1 MFCLRQQITCR
12 FGNVDLFSAA
22 LLFPSA
28 AMPPRYRK
36 ILPKILSA
44 KAEADVPFVRKIAIS
59 ETAVTPQGYS
69 KAAIYGCQGA
79 LLKRNSFK
87 APFICTNARPLEN
100 PLYMLYNTTE
110 FKAHCMCLEF
120 NSNTEEQKMFCPN
133 CGNHILDAN
142 ASFCPNCGAR
152 LNSFTQGNDQSS
164 AQQDFQQDSQQ
175 DFQQDSQQNSQQNF
189 QQDSQQN
196 SQQDSQQSWY
206 NQFNYTPPQQDC
218 TPCAPSA
225 NYNGL
230 SIAGFSLSCAAIIFN
245 FLFGLPGIVG
255 LILSIVGLC
264 QCNKRSEKGRGLAI
278 AGIVI
283 GAVLT
288 LLMIFVYAGLILA
301 FDNPWN
307 SGPRYY

>member
-1 MFCLRQQITCR
+1 
-12 FGNVDLFSAA
+12 
-22 LLFPSA
+22 
-28 AMPPRYRK
+28 
-36 ILPKILSA
+36 
-44 KAEADVPFVRKIAIS
+44 
-59 ETAVTPQGYS
+59 
-69 KAAIYGCQGA
+69 
-79 LLKRNSFK
+79 
-87 APFICTNARPLEN
+87 
-100 PLYMLYNTTE
+100 
-110 FKAHCMCLEF
+110 
-120 NSNTEEQKMFCPN
+120 MFCPN

-142 ASFCPNCGAR
+142 ASFCPNCGAQ

-164 AQQDFQQDSQQ
+164 AQQDSQQNSQQDFQQNSQQDSQQNSQQ
-175 DFQQDSQQNSQQNF
+175 DFQQDSQQNSQQDF

-230 SIAGFSLSCAAIIFN
+230 SIAGFSLSCAAIISN
-245 FLFGLPGIVG
+245 ILLFGLHGIVG

-288 LLMIFVYAGLILA
+288 LLMILTYAGLILA
-301 FDNPWN
+301 FDNAFDNAWN

>member
-1 MFCLRQQITCR
+1 
-12 FGNVDLFSAA
+12 
-22 LLFPSA
+22 
-28 AMPPRYRK
+28 
-36 ILPKILSA
+36 
-44 KAEADVPFVRKIAIS
+44 
-59 ETAVTPQGYS
+59 
-69 KAAIYGCQGA
+69 
-79 LLKRNSFK
+79 
-87 APFICTNARPLEN
+87 
-100 PLYMLYNTTE
+100 
-110 FKAHCMCLEF
+110 
-120 NSNTEEQKMFCPN
+120 MFCPN

-142 ASFCPNCGAR
+142 ASFCPNCGAQ
-152 LNSFTQGNDQSS
+152 LNSFTRGNDQSS
-164 AQQDFQQDSQQ
+164 AQQDSQQNSQQDFQQGSQQDFQQGSQQDSQQDSPQDSQQDSQQ
-175 DFQQDSQQNSQQNF
+175 DFQQNS

-230 SIAGFSLSCAAIIFN
+230 SIAGFSLSCAAILSNI
-245 FLFGLPGIVG
+245 FLFGLPGVVG

-264 QCNKRSEKGRGLAI
+264 QCNNRSEKGRGLAI

-288 LLMIFVYAGLILA
+288 LLMILTYAGLILA
-301 FDNPWN
+301 FDNALDNPWN

>member
-1 MFCLRQQITCR
+1 
-12 FGNVDLFSAA
+12 
-22 LLFPSA
+22 
-28 AMPPRYRK
+28 
-36 ILPKILSA
+36 
-44 KAEADVPFVRKIAIS
+44 
-59 ETAVTPQGYS
+59 
-69 KAAIYGCQGA
+69 
-79 LLKRNSFK
+79 
-87 APFICTNARPLEN
+87 
-100 PLYMLYNTTE
+100 
-110 FKAHCMCLEF
+110 
-120 NSNTEEQKMFCPN
+120 MFCPN

-142 ASFCPNCGAR
+142 ASFCPNCGAQ

-175 DFQQDSQQNSQQNF
+175 N
-189 QQDSQQN
+189 
-196 SQQDSQQSWY
+196 SQQSWY

-230 SIAGFSLSCAAIIFN
+230 SIAGFSLSCAAIISN
-245 FLFGLPGIVG
+245 ILLFGLPGIVG

-288 LLMIFVYAGLILA
+288 LLMILTYAGLILA
-301 FDNPWN
+301 FDNAFDNAWN

>member
-1 MFCLRQQITCR
+1 MKE
-12 FGNVDLFSAA
+12 SWK
-22 LLFPSA
+22 PY
-28 AMPPRYRK
+28 P
-36 ILPKILSA
+36 
-44 KAEADVPFVRKIAIS
+44 
-59 ETAVTPQGYS
+59 
-69 KAAIYGCQGA
+69 
-79 LLKRNSFK
+79 
-87 APFICTNARPLEN
+87 
-100 PLYMLYNTTE
+100 
-110 FKAHCMCLEF
+110 
-120 NSNTEEQKMFCPN
+120 MFCPN

-142 ASFCPNCGAR
+142 ASFCPNCGAQ

-164 AQQDFQQDSQQ
+164 A
-175 DFQQDSQQNSQQNF
+175 

-230 SIAGFSLSCAAIIFN
+230 SIAGFSLSCAAIISN
-245 FLFGLPGIVG
+245 ILLFGLPGIVG

-278 AGIVI
+278 AGIAI

-301 FDNPWN
+301 FDNVLDNGWN

>member
-1 MFCLRQQITCR
+1 
-12 FGNVDLFSAA
+12 
-22 LLFPSA
+22 
-28 AMPPRYRK
+28 
-36 ILPKILSA
+36 
-44 KAEADVPFVRKIAIS
+44 
-59 ETAVTPQGYS
+59 
-69 KAAIYGCQGA
+69 
-79 LLKRNSFK
+79 
-87 APFICTNARPLEN
+87 
-100 PLYMLYNTTE
+100 
-110 FKAHCMCLEF
+110 
-120 NSNTEEQKMFCPN
+120 MFCPN

-142 ASFCPNCGAR
+142 ASFCPNCGAQ

-164 AQQDFQQDSQQ
+164 AQQDSQQDSQQNSQQDSQQDFQQDSQQDSQQDFQQNSQQNSQQ
-175 DFQQDSQQNSQQNF
+175 DFQQDSQQNSQQ
-189 QQDSQQN
+189 DSQQN
-196 SQQDSQQSWY
+196 SQQNSQQSWY

-245 FLFGLPGIVG
+245 FFFGLPGIVG
-255 LILSIVGLC
+255 LILSIIGLC

-288 LLMIFVYAGLILA
+288 LLMILTYAGLILA
-301 FDNPWN
+301 FDNALDNPWN

>member
-1 MFCLRQQITCR
+1 
-12 FGNVDLFSAA
+12 
-22 LLFPSA
+22 
-28 AMPPRYRK
+28 
-36 ILPKILSA
+36 
-44 KAEADVPFVRKIAIS
+44 
-59 ETAVTPQGYS
+59 
-69 KAAIYGCQGA
+69 
-79 LLKRNSFK
+79 
-87 APFICTNARPLEN
+87 
-100 PLYMLYNTTE
+100 
-110 FKAHCMCLEF
+110 
-120 NSNTEEQKMFCPN
+120 MFCPN

-142 ASFCPNCGAR
+142 ASFCPNCGAQ
-152 LNSFTQGNDQSS
+152 LNSFTRGNDQSS
-164 AQQDFQQDSQQ
+164 AQQDSQQDFQQDLQQDSQQGSQQDFQQNSQQNSQQ
-175 DFQQDSQQNSQQNF
+175 DFQQDSQQNSQQDF
-189 QQDSQQN
+189 QQDSQQDSQQN

-278 AGIVI
+278 AGIAI

-301 FDNPWN
+301 FDNGWN

>member
-1 MFCLRQQITCR
+1 
-12 FGNVDLFSAA
+12 
-22 LLFPSA
+22 
-28 AMPPRYRK
+28 MP
-36 ILPKILSA
+36 
-44 KAEADVPFVRKIAIS
+44 
-59 ETAVTPQGYS
+59 
-69 KAAIYGCQGA
+69 
-79 LLKRNSFK
+79 
-87 APFICTNARPLEN
+87 RPLEN
-100 PLYMLYNTTE
+100 PLCVLYNIIE

-142 ASFCPNCGAR
+142 ASFCPNCGAQ

-175 DFQQDSQQNSQQNF
+175 NSQQDSQQGSQQDFQQNSQQDSQQNSQQN
-189 QQDSQQN
+189 
-196 SQQDSQQSWY
+196 SQQSWY

-230 SIAGFSLSCAAIIFN
+230 SIAGFSLSCAALLSSIFLFGL
-245 FLFGLPGIVG
+245 FLFGLPGVVG

-264 QCNKRSEKGRGLAI
+264 QCNNRSEKGRGLAI
-278 AGIVI
+278 AGIAI

-288 LLMIFVYAGLILA
+288 LLMILTYAGLILV
-301 FDNPWN
+301 FDNVLDNVLDNVWN
-307 SGPRYY
+307 SGLRYY

>member
-1 MFCLRQQITCR
+1 
-12 FGNVDLFSAA
+12 
-22 LLFPSA
+22 
-28 AMPPRYRK
+28 
-36 ILPKILSA
+36 
-44 KAEADVPFVRKIAIS
+44 
-59 ETAVTPQGYS
+59 
-69 KAAIYGCQGA
+69 
-79 LLKRNSFK
+79 
-87 APFICTNARPLEN
+87 
-100 PLYMLYNTTE
+100 
-110 FKAHCMCLEF
+110 
-120 NSNTEEQKMFCPN
+120 MFCPN

-142 ASFCPNCGAR
+142 ASFCPNCGAQ

-175 DFQQDSQQNSQQNF
+175 NSQQDSQQNSQQDSQQGSQQDFQQNSQQNSQQDFQQDSQQNSQQDF

-196 SQQDSQQSWY
+196 SQQSWY

-245 FLFGLPGIVG
+245 FFFGLPGIVG
-255 LILSIVGLC
+255 LILSIIGLC

-278 AGIVI
+278 AGIAI

-301 FDNPWN
+301 FDNAWN
-307 SGPRYY
+307 SGPSYY

>member
-1 MFCLRQQITCR
+1 
-12 FGNVDLFSAA
+12 
-22 LLFPSA
+22 
-28 AMPPRYRK
+28 
-36 ILPKILSA
+36 
-44 KAEADVPFVRKIAIS
+44 
-59 ETAVTPQGYS
+59 
-69 KAAIYGCQGA
+69 
-79 LLKRNSFK
+79 
-87 APFICTNARPLEN
+87 
-100 PLYMLYNTTE
+100 
-110 FKAHCMCLEF
+110 
-120 NSNTEEQKMFCPN
+120 MFCPN
-133 CGNHILDAN
+133 CGNRILDAN
-142 ASFCPNCGAR
+142 ASFRPNCGAQ

-164 AQQDFQQDSQQ
+164 AQQDSQQDSQQNSQQ
-175 DFQQDSQQNSQQNF
+175 DFQQDSQQNSQQDF
-189 QQDSQQN
+189 QQN

-230 SIAGFSLSCAAIIFN
+230 SIAGFSLSCAAIISN
-245 FLFGLPGIVG
+245 ILLFGLPGIVG

-288 LLMIFVYAGLILA
+288 LLMILTYAGLILA
-301 FDNPWN
+301 FDNAFDNAWN

>member
-1 MFCLRQQITCR
+1 
-12 FGNVDLFSAA
+12 
-22 LLFPSA
+22 
-28 AMPPRYRK
+28 
-36 ILPKILSA
+36 
-44 KAEADVPFVRKIAIS
+44 
-59 ETAVTPQGYS
+59 
-69 KAAIYGCQGA
+69 
-79 LLKRNSFK
+79 
-87 APFICTNARPLEN
+87 
-100 PLYMLYNTTE
+100 
-110 FKAHCMCLEF
+110 
-120 NSNTEEQKMFCPN
+120 MFCPN

-142 ASFCPNCGAR
+142 ASFCPNCGAQ

-164 AQQDFQQDSQQ
+164 AQQDSQQNSQQ
-175 DFQQDSQQNSQQNF
+175 DFQQGSQQNSQQNSQQDF
-189 QQDSQQN
+189 QQNSQQN

-230 SIAGFSLSCAAIIFN
+230 SIAGFSLSCAAIISN
-245 FLFGLPGIVG
+245 ILLFGLPGIVG

-301 FDNPWN
+301 FDNGWN

>member
-1 MFCLRQQITCR
+1 
-12 FGNVDLFSAA
+12 
-22 LLFPSA
+22 
-28 AMPPRYRK
+28 
-36 ILPKILSA
+36 
-44 KAEADVPFVRKIAIS
+44 
-59 ETAVTPQGYS
+59 
-69 KAAIYGCQGA
+69 
-79 LLKRNSFK
+79 
-87 APFICTNARPLEN
+87 
-100 PLYMLYNTTE
+100 
-110 FKAHCMCLEF
+110 
-120 NSNTEEQKMFCPN
+120 MFCPN
-133 CGNHILDAN
+133 CGNDIPDAS
-142 ASFCPNCGAR
+142 ASFCPNCGAQ

-164 AQQDFQQDSQQ
+164 AQQDSQQNSQQNSQQDFQQGSQQDFQQNSQQNSQQ
-175 DFQQDSQQNSQQNF
+175 DFQQDS

-196 SQQDSQQSWY
+196 SQQDSQQNSQQNSQQSWY
-206 NQFNYTPPQQDC
+206 NQFNYTTPQQDC

-245 FLFGLPGIVG
+245 FFFGLPGVVG

-278 AGIVI
+278 AGIAI

-301 FDNPWN
+301 FDNGWN

>member
-1 MFCLRQQITCR
+1 
-12 FGNVDLFSAA
+12 
-22 LLFPSA
+22 
-28 AMPPRYRK
+28 
-36 ILPKILSA
+36 
-44 KAEADVPFVRKIAIS
+44 
-59 ETAVTPQGYS
+59 
-69 KAAIYGCQGA
+69 
-79 LLKRNSFK
+79 
-87 APFICTNARPLEN
+87 
-100 PLYMLYNTTE
+100 
-110 FKAHCMCLEF
+110 
-120 NSNTEEQKMFCPN
+120 MFCPN

-142 ASFCPNCGAR
+142 ASFCPNCGAQ
-152 LNSFTQGNDQSS
+152 LNSFTRGNDQSS
-164 AQQDFQQDSQQ
+164 AQQDSQQNSQQDSQQ
-175 DFQQDSQQNSQQNF
+175 DFQQDLQQNSQQNSQQDSQQGSQQNS

-196 SQQDSQQSWY
+196 SQQGSQQNSQQDSQQNSQQSWY

-230 SIAGFSLSCAAIIFN
+230 SIAGFSLSCAAIISN
-245 FLFGLPGIVG
+245 ILLFGLPGIVG

-288 LLMIFVYAGLILA
+288 LLMILTYAGLILA
-301 FDNPWN
+301 FDNAFDNAWN

>member
-1 MFCLRQQITCR
+1 
-12 FGNVDLFSAA
+12 
-22 LLFPSA
+22 
-28 AMPPRYRK
+28 
-36 ILPKILSA
+36 
-44 KAEADVPFVRKIAIS
+44 
-59 ETAVTPQGYS
+59 
-69 KAAIYGCQGA
+69 
-79 LLKRNSFK
+79 
-87 APFICTNARPLEN
+87 
-100 PLYMLYNTTE
+100 
-110 FKAHCMCLEF
+110 
-120 NSNTEEQKMFCPN
+120 MFCPN

-142 ASFCPNCGAR
+142 ASFCPNCGAQ

-164 AQQDFQQDSQQ
+164 AQQDSQQDFQQGSQQGSQQDSQQDSQQNSQQ
-175 DFQQDSQQNSQQNF
+175 DFQQDSQQN
-189 QQDSQQN
+189 
-196 SQQDSQQSWY
+196 SQQSWY

-230 SIAGFSLSCAAIIFN
+230 SIAGFSLSCAAIISN
-245 FLFGLPGIVG
+245 ILLFGLPGIVG

>member
-1 MFCLRQQITCR
+1 
-12 FGNVDLFSAA
+12 
-22 LLFPSA
+22 
-28 AMPPRYRK
+28 
-36 ILPKILSA
+36 
-44 KAEADVPFVRKIAIS
+44 
-59 ETAVTPQGYS
+59 
-69 KAAIYGCQGA
+69 
-79 LLKRNSFK
+79 
-87 APFICTNARPLEN
+87 
-100 PLYMLYNTTE
+100 
-110 FKAHCMCLEF
+110 
-120 NSNTEEQKMFCPN
+120 MFCPN

-142 ASFCPNCGAR
+142 ASFCPNCGAQ

-164 AQQDFQQDSQQ
+164 AQQDSQQNSQQGSQQDFQQDSQQDSQQNSQQDSQQNSQQDFQQDSQQNSQQ
-175 DFQQDSQQNSQQNF
+175 DFQQDSQQNSQQN
-189 QQDSQQN
+189 
-196 SQQDSQQSWY
+196 SQQSWY

-245 FLFGLPGIVG
+245 FLFGLPGVVG

-278 AGIVI
+278 AGIAI

-301 FDNPWN
+301 FDNGWN

>member
-1 MFCLRQQITCR
+1 M
-12 FGNVDLFSAA
+12 
-22 LLFPSA
+22 
-28 AMPPRYRK
+28 
-36 ILPKILSA
+36 
-44 KAEADVPFVRKIAIS
+44 
-59 ETAVTPQGYS
+59 
-69 KAAIYGCQGA
+69 
-79 LLKRNSFK
+79 
-87 APFICTNARPLEN
+87 
-100 PLYMLYNTTE
+100 
-110 FKAHCMCLEF
+110 
-120 NSNTEEQKMFCPN
+120 
-133 CGNHILDAN
+133 
-142 ASFCPNCGAR
+142 
-152 LNSFTQGNDQSS
+152 NSFTQGNDQSS

-175 DFQQDSQQNSQQNF
+175 NSQQDSQQGSQQDF

-230 SIAGFSLSCAAIIFN
+230 SIAGFSLSCAAIISN
-245 FLFGLPGIVG
+245 ILLFGLPGIVG

-288 LLMIFVYAGLILA
+288 LLMILTYAGLILA
-301 FDNPWN
+301 FDNAFDNAWN

>member
-1 MFCLRQQITCR
+1 
-12 FGNVDLFSAA
+12 
-22 LLFPSA
+22 
-28 AMPPRYRK
+28 
-36 ILPKILSA
+36 
-44 KAEADVPFVRKIAIS
+44 
-59 ETAVTPQGYS
+59 
-69 KAAIYGCQGA
+69 
-79 LLKRNSFK
+79 
-87 APFICTNARPLEN
+87 
-100 PLYMLYNTTE
+100 
-110 FKAHCMCLEF
+110 
-120 NSNTEEQKMFCPN
+120 MFCPN

-142 ASFCPNCGAR
+142 ASFCPNCGTQ

-164 AQQDFQQDSQQ
+164 AQQDSQQNSQQDFQQGSQQDSQQ
-175 DFQQDSQQNSQQNF
+175 DFQQDLQQNSQQNSQQDS
-189 QQDSQQN
+189 QQGSQQN

-230 SIAGFSLSCAAIIFN
+230 SIAGFSLSCAAIISN
-245 FLFGLPGIVG
+245 ILLFGLPGIVG

-288 LLMIFVYAGLILA
+288 LLMILTYAGLILA
-301 FDNPWN
+301 FDNALDNPWN

>member
-1 MFCLRQQITCR
+1 
-12 FGNVDLFSAA
+12 
-22 LLFPSA
+22 
-28 AMPPRYRK
+28 
-36 ILPKILSA
+36 
-44 KAEADVPFVRKIAIS
+44 
-59 ETAVTPQGYS
+59 
-69 KAAIYGCQGA
+69 
-79 LLKRNSFK
+79 
-87 APFICTNARPLEN
+87 
-100 PLYMLYNTTE
+100 
-110 FKAHCMCLEF
+110 
-120 NSNTEEQKMFCPN
+120 MFCPN
-133 CGNHILDAN
+133 CGNRILDAN
-142 ASFCPNCGAR
+142 ASFCPNCGAQ

-175 DFQQDSQQNSQQNF
+175 NSQQGSQQDFQQDSQQNSQQNSQQDF
-189 QQDSQQN
+189 QQNSQQN

-230 SIAGFSLSCAAIIFN
+230 SIAGFSLSCAAIISN
-245 FLFGLPGIVG
+245 ILLFGLPGIVG

-278 AGIVI
+278 AGIAI

-301 FDNPWN
+301 FDNALDNPWN
-307 SGPRYY
+307 SGLRYY

>member
-1 MFCLRQQITCR
+1 
-12 FGNVDLFSAA
+12 
-22 LLFPSA
+22 
-28 AMPPRYRK
+28 
-36 ILPKILSA
+36 
-44 KAEADVPFVRKIAIS
+44 
-59 ETAVTPQGYS
+59 
-69 KAAIYGCQGA
+69 
-79 LLKRNSFK
+79 
-87 APFICTNARPLEN
+87 
-100 PLYMLYNTTE
+100 
-110 FKAHCMCLEF
+110 
-120 NSNTEEQKMFCPN
+120 MFCPN

-142 ASFCPNCGAR
+142 ASFCPNCGAQ

-175 DFQQDSQQNSQQNF
+175 DSQQNSQQGSQQDFQQDSQQNSQQNSQQDF
-189 QQDSQQN
+189 QQNSQQN

-230 SIAGFSLSCAAIIFN
+230 SIAGFSLSCAAILSNI
-245 FLFGLPGIVG
+245 FLFGLPGVVG

-264 QCNKRSEKGRGLAI
+264 QCNNRSEKGRGLAI
-278 AGIVI
+278 AGIAI

-288 LLMIFVYAGLILA
+288 LLMILTYAGLILA
-301 FDNPWN
+301 FDNALGNPWN

>member
-1 MFCLRQQITCR
+1 
-12 FGNVDLFSAA
+12 
-22 LLFPSA
+22 
-28 AMPPRYRK
+28 
-36 ILPKILSA
+36 
-44 KAEADVPFVRKIAIS
+44 
-59 ETAVTPQGYS
+59 
-69 KAAIYGCQGA
+69 
-79 LLKRNSFK
+79 
-87 APFICTNARPLEN
+87 
-100 PLYMLYNTTE
+100 
-110 FKAHCMCLEF
+110 
-120 NSNTEEQKMFCPN
+120 MFCPN

-142 ASFCPNCGAR
+142 ASFCPNCGAQ

-164 AQQDFQQDSQQ
+164 AQQDSQQNSQQ
-175 DFQQDSQQNSQQNF
+175 DFQQDSQQNSQQNSQQDFQQDF

-196 SQQDSQQSWY
+196 SQQDSQQDFQQNSQQSWY

-230 SIAGFSLSCAAIIFN
+230 SIAGFSLSCAAIISN
-245 FLFGLPGIVG
+245 ILLFGLPGIVG

-278 AGIVI
+278 AGIAI

-301 FDNPWN
+301 FDNVLDNVWN
-307 SGPRYY
+307 SGLRYY

>member
-1 MFCLRQQITCR
+1 
-12 FGNVDLFSAA
+12 
-22 LLFPSA
+22 
-28 AMPPRYRK
+28 
-36 ILPKILSA
+36 
-44 KAEADVPFVRKIAIS
+44 
-59 ETAVTPQGYS
+59 
-69 KAAIYGCQGA
+69 
-79 LLKRNSFK
+79 
-87 APFICTNARPLEN
+87 
-100 PLYMLYNTTE
+100 
-110 FKAHCMCLEF
+110 
-120 NSNTEEQKMFCPN
+120 MFCPN

-142 ASFCPNCGAR
+142 ASFCPNCGAQ

-164 AQQDFQQDSQQ
+164 AQQDSQQNSQQ
-175 DFQQDSQQNSQQNF
+175 DFQQDSQQNSQQNSQQDF
-189 QQDSQQN
+189 QQDFQQDSQQNSQQDSQQDFQQNSQQN

-230 SIAGFSLSCAAIIFN
+230 SIAGFSLSCAAIISN
-245 FLFGLPGIVG
+245 ILLFGLPGIVG

-278 AGIVI
+278 AGIAI

-301 FDNPWN
+301 FDNVLDNVLDNVWN
-307 SGPRYY
+307 SGLRYY

>member
-1 MFCLRQQITCR
+1 M
-12 FGNVDLFSAA
+12 
-22 LLFPSA
+22 
-28 AMPPRYRK
+28 
-36 ILPKILSA
+36 
-44 KAEADVPFVRKIAIS
+44 
-59 ETAVTPQGYS
+59 
-69 KAAIYGCQGA
+69 
-79 LLKRNSFK
+79 
-87 APFICTNARPLEN
+87 
-100 PLYMLYNTTE
+100 
-110 FKAHCMCLEF
+110 
-120 NSNTEEQKMFCPN
+120 
-133 CGNHILDAN
+133 
-142 ASFCPNCGAR
+142 
-152 LNSFTQGNDQSS
+152 NSFTQGNDQSS
-164 AQQDFQQDSQQ
+164 AQQDFQQDSQQNSQQDSQQDFQQDSQQ

-245 FLFGLPGIVG
+245 FLFGLPGVVG
-255 LILSIVGLC
+255 LVGLC

>member
-1 MFCLRQQITCR
+1 
-12 FGNVDLFSAA
+12 
-22 LLFPSA
+22 
-28 AMPPRYRK
+28 
-36 ILPKILSA
+36 
-44 KAEADVPFVRKIAIS
+44 
-59 ETAVTPQGYS
+59 
-69 KAAIYGCQGA
+69 
-79 LLKRNSFK
+79 
-87 APFICTNARPLEN
+87 
-100 PLYMLYNTTE
+100 
-110 FKAHCMCLEF
+110 
-120 NSNTEEQKMFCPN
+120 MFCPN

-142 ASFCPNCGAR
+142 ASFCPNCGAK
-152 LNSFTQGNDQSS
+152 LNSFTQGIDQSS
-164 AQQDFQQDSQQ
+164 AQQDFQQDSQQNSQQDFQQNSQQDFQQDSQQ
-175 DFQQDSQQNSQQNF
+175 DFQQDSQQNSQQNS

-196 SQQDSQQSWY
+196 SQQSWY

-230 SIAGFSLSCAAIIFN
+230 SIAGFSLSCAAIISN
-245 FLFGLPGIVG
+245 ILLFGLPGIVG

-288 LLMIFVYAGLILA
+288 LLMILTYAGLILA
-301 FDNPWN
+301 FDNAFDNAWN

>member
-1 MFCLRQQITCR
+1 
-12 FGNVDLFSAA
+12 
-22 LLFPSA
+22 
-28 AMPPRYRK
+28 MP
-36 ILPKILSA
+36 
-44 KAEADVPFVRKIAIS
+44 
-59 ETAVTPQGYS
+59 
-69 KAAIYGCQGA
+69 
-79 LLKRNSFK
+79 
-87 APFICTNARPLEN
+87 RPLEN
-100 PLYMLYNTTE
+100 PLCVLYNIIE

-142 ASFCPNCGAR
+142 ASFCPNCGAQ

-164 AQQDFQQDSQQ
+164 AQQDSQQNSQQ
-175 DFQQDSQQNSQQNF
+175 DFQQN
-189 QQDSQQN
+189 SQQN

-230 SIAGFSLSCAAIIFN
+230 SIAGFSLSCAALLSSIFLFGL
-245 FLFGLPGIVG
+245 FLFGLPGVVG

-264 QCNKRSEKGRGLAI
+264 QCNNRSEKGRGLAI
-278 AGIVI
+278 AGIAI

-288 LLMIFVYAGLILA
+288 LLMILTYAGLILV
-301 FDNPWN
+301 FDNVLDNVLDNVWN
-307 SGPRYY
+307 SGLRYY

>member
-1 MFCLRQQITCR
+1 
-12 FGNVDLFSAA
+12 
-22 LLFPSA
+22 
-28 AMPPRYRK
+28 
-36 ILPKILSA
+36 
-44 KAEADVPFVRKIAIS
+44 
-59 ETAVTPQGYS
+59 
-69 KAAIYGCQGA
+69 
-79 LLKRNSFK
+79 
-87 APFICTNARPLEN
+87 
-100 PLYMLYNTTE
+100 
-110 FKAHCMCLEF
+110 
-120 NSNTEEQKMFCPN
+120 MFCPN

-142 ASFCPNCGAR
+142 ASFCPNCGAQ

-164 AQQDFQQDSQQ
+164 AQQDSQQDSQQNSQQDSQQNSQQDFQQ
-175 DFQQDSQQNSQQNF
+175 DFQQDSQQNSQQDF
-189 QQDSQQN
+189 QQN

-230 SIAGFSLSCAAIIFN
+230 SIAGFSLSCAAIISN
-245 FLFGLPGIVG
+245 ILLFGLPGIVG

-278 AGIVI
+278 AGIAI

-288 LLMIFVYAGLILA
+288 LLMILTYAGLILA
-301 FDNPWN
+301 FDNAFDNAWN

>member
-1 MFCLRQQITCR
+1 
-12 FGNVDLFSAA
+12 
-22 LLFPSA
+22 
-28 AMPPRYRK
+28 
-36 ILPKILSA
+36 
-44 KAEADVPFVRKIAIS
+44 
-59 ETAVTPQGYS
+59 
-69 KAAIYGCQGA
+69 
-79 LLKRNSFK
+79 
-87 APFICTNARPLEN
+87 
-100 PLYMLYNTTE
+100 
-110 FKAHCMCLEF
+110 
-120 NSNTEEQKMFCPN
+120 MFCPN
-133 CGNHILDAN
+133 CGNRILDAN
-142 ASFCPNCGAR
+142 ASFCPNCGAQ

-164 AQQDFQQDSQQ
+164 AQQDFQQNSQQGSQQDFQQ
-175 DFQQDSQQNSQQNF
+175 DFQQDSQQNSQQDSQQNF
-189 QQDSQQN
+189 QQN

-230 SIAGFSLSCAAIIFN
+230 SIAGFSLSCAAIISN
-245 FLFGLPGIVG
+245 ILLFGLPGVVG

-278 AGIVI
+278 AGIAI

-301 FDNPWN
+301 FDNGWN

>member
-1 MFCLRQQITCR
+1 
-12 FGNVDLFSAA
+12 
-22 LLFPSA
+22 
-28 AMPPRYRK
+28 MP
-36 ILPKILSA
+36 
-44 KAEADVPFVRKIAIS
+44 
-59 ETAVTPQGYS
+59 
-69 KAAIYGCQGA
+69 
-79 LLKRNSFK
+79 
-87 APFICTNARPLEN
+87 RPLEN

-164 AQQDFQQDSQQ
+164 AQQDFQQNSQQNSQQ
-175 DFQQDSQQNSQQNF
+175 DFQQDF
-189 QQDSQQN
+189 QQN

-218 TPCAPSA
+218 TPCAPSS

-230 SIAGFSLSCAAIIFN
+230 SIAGFSLSCAAIISN
-245 FLFGLPGIVG
+245 ILLFGLPGIVG
-255 LILSIVGLC
+255 LILSIIGLC

-288 LLMIFVYAGLILA
+288 LLMILTYAGLILA
-301 FDNPWN
+301 FDNAFDNAWN
-307 SGPRYY
+307 SGPSYY

>member
-1 MFCLRQQITCR
+1 
-12 FGNVDLFSAA
+12 
-22 LLFPSA
+22 
-28 AMPPRYRK
+28 
-36 ILPKILSA
+36 
-44 KAEADVPFVRKIAIS
+44 
-59 ETAVTPQGYS
+59 
-69 KAAIYGCQGA
+69 
-79 LLKRNSFK
+79 
-87 APFICTNARPLEN
+87 
-100 PLYMLYNTTE
+100 
-110 FKAHCMCLEF
+110 
-120 NSNTEEQKMFCPN
+120 MFCPN

-142 ASFCPNCGAR
+142 ASFCPNCGAQ

-175 DFQQDSQQNSQQNF
+175 NSQQDSQQGSQQDFQQDSQQNSQQDFQQDSQQNSQQN
-189 QQDSQQN
+189 
-196 SQQDSQQSWY
+196 SQQSWY

-245 FLFGLPGIVG
+245 FFFGLPGIVG
-255 LILSIVGLC
+255 LILSIIGLC

-278 AGIVI
+278 AGIAI

-301 FDNPWN
+301 FDNGWN